1 MSNVN
6 NDTNAV
12 NADENNSGGT
22 RKRAPTVF
30 LEEGPQV
37 TAESGGELKSPRKGK
52 SSKRKGTSPKTANV
66 PNPSAAG
73 AALDDDDDD
82 DEVVIM
88 PYEGLSDDFAPPPMA
103 SNSSLVPR
111 KKRLNE
117 WSDDTVSSTGVKV
130 AQSVSAETQSLI
142 KSTNTNAPSKSSSSS
157 KPTNNTTTISQQQ
170 QQKDK
175 DQQQLAN
182 YKQQHT
188 RQKRNV
194 NILIKKGITEPI
206 QNDYMDTVFIVTAYN
221 NVDLVTLSYATWDKP
236 FPQLLRV
243 HSTDRYCAI
252 ILSSGPDDDDNVDNP
267 SDASNALNL
276 WKTAAEPEVIFRP
289 QDGDGEHLGILF
301 DRGPVGLRFHNAAQR
316 AQFLALLEEKLRSL
330 EKIVADGSNG
340 TFHGVYGKCLVPPL
354 PLKPGVEK
362 LRLPELGIKL
372 PSKVKYAVQPSVA
385 EFGVA
390 GREVSVGQELEQEL
404 LLVNNS
410 RKMKFAVTLPRYC
423 DRYTISADLLE
434 GGFSAGKAVRIR
446 VKLIPLCTT
455 TIAESIRFTITP
467 RRGKT
472 AEIVVPMQVVVG
484 PSRLI
489 DDDSLVF
496 EKHIGVG
503 SFGTVARGTFNGDT
517 VAIKSLRSVEDAEIR
532 EDSLREIE
540 MLDLLR
546 SPYVMEL
553 YGAVIN
559 PGGISI
565 VLEFFAL
572 GSLGTILRDCSLT
585 LYMKYRV
592 LRDIAMGMR
601 FLHAKGVVHRDIK
614 PDNVLV
620 STLDP
625 EAKITCKIA
634 DLGSARTIFNK
645 PEIRQTNGLGTPL
658 YMAPEIMEGSTT
670 YAKSAD
676 VYSFAI
682 LAAEVLNG
690 VRPFEEKDFDN
701 SWALVNH
708 IMAGNVKKLYA
719 YSILI
724 VIIFIFFRDLN

>member
-1 MSNVN
+1 MSEID
-6 NDTNAV
+6 NDAVSNENA
-12 NADENNSGGT
+12 ASKHEKKPSKSK
-22 RKRAPTVF
+22 KRPPTVF
-30 LEEGPQV
+30 LEEAPQL
-37 TAESGGELKSPRKGK
+37 TPESGDEPKSPTKSK
-52 SSKRKGTSPKTANV
+52 SSKHKREQSKGGNA
-66 PNPSAAG
+66 PNTT
-73 AALDDDDDD
+73 LDDDDDDD

-88 PYEGLSDDFAPPPMA
+88 PYEGLSEDFAPPPMS

-117 WSDDTVSSTGVKV
+117 WSDDTVSSTGIKV
-130 AQSVSAETQSLI
+130 AQTVSAETQSLI
-142 KSTNTNAPSKSSSSS
+142 KSSSTSKSSA
-157 KPTNNTTTISQQQ
+157 TNQQQSQQKLTSQQQ
-170 QQKDK
+170 QQSQQMGGQ

-194 NILIKKGITEPI
+194 NVLIKKGITEPI

-221 NVDLVTLSYATWDKP
+221 NSIDLTTLDYASWDKP

-243 HSTDRYCAI
+243 HSTNRYCAI

-267 SDASNALNL
+267 SDASNALNI
-276 WKTAAEPEVIFRP
+276 WKTAAEPEVVFRP
-289 QDGDGEHLGILF
+289 GDGDEEHLAILF

-316 AQFLALLEEKLRSL
+316 AQFLGVLDEKLRSL

-340 TFHGVYGKCLVPPL
+340 TFHAVYGQCLVPPL

-372 PSKVKYAVQPSVA
+372 PSKVKFAVQPTVA
-385 EFGVA
+385 EFGVS
-390 GREVSVGQELEQEL
+390 GREVAVGQVLEQDIL
-404 LLVNNS
+404 LINNC
-410 RKMKFAVTLPRYC
+410 RKMKFVVTLPKYC

-434 GGFSAGKAVRIR
+434 GGFSAGKAVRIK

-455 TIAESIRFTITP
+455 TIAESIKFTITP
-467 RRGKT
+467 KRGKT
-472 AEIVVPMQVVVG
+472 AELVVPMQVVVG

-503 SFGTVARGTFNGDT
+503 SFGTVARGTFNGDI

-565 VLEFFAL
+565 VLEFFGM

-585 LYMKYRV
+585 LYMKYKV

-620 STLDP
+620 SRLDP

-645 PEIRQTNGLGTPL
+645 PEIRETNGLGTPL

-708 IMAGNVKKLYA
+708 IMSGNVNKNK
-719 YSILI
+719 
-724 VIIFIFFRDLN
+724 